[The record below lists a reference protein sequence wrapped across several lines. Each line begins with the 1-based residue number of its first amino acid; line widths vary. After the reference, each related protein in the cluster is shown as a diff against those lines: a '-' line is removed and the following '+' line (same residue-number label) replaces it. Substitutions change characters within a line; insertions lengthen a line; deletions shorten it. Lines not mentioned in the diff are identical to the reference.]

1 MYFLEYSPTYY
12 SLAEDYNSPIVWK
25 KIILDPSKLTSA
37 LPFTEKLKR
46 KVIPNYMGSAP
57 TSGDSRWISEL
68 TLDFTIEMYDCA
80 VDFTVPVDNNSM
92 LDKTFSG
99 FQNPNFRYVIGSG
112 SYTLNVTVP
121 PQTLQS
127 ICGSLVVTCEIDAAY
142 QSFISFNSATNMLT
156 INASTAGV
164 PPFTTG
170 IQFTLKNNWH
180 TAVVPTP
187 ANIQLFNC
195 DSSVISNNKSLTLE
209 NWPYQISYTS
219 AISQSN

>member
-112 SYTLNVTVP
+112 SYTLDVTVP

-127 ICGSLVVTCEIDAAY
+127 ICGSLAVTCEIDAAY
-142 QSFISFNSATNMLT
+142 QSFISFN
-156 INASTAGV
+156 
-164 PPFTTG
+164 
-170 IQFTLKNNWH
+170 
-180 TAVVPTP
+180 
-187 ANIQLFNC
+187 
-195 DSSVISNNKSLTLE
+195 
-209 NWPYQISYTS
+209 
-219 AISQSN
+219 